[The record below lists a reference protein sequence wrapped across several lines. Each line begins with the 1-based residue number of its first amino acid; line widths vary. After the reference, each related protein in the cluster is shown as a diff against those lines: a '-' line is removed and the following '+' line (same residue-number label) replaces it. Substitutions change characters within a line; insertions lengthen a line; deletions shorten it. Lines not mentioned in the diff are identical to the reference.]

1 MSDPERLLDQKER
14 ALQTTLLRAAL
25 DESPP
30 SGLTRRTL
38 IALGVT
44 PTGRSGRLQGEAS
57 NRHRVI
63 GMATSAH
70 TYR

>member
-1 MSDPERLLDQKER
+1 MSDPERLLDQKGRE
-14 ALQTTLLRAAL
+14 LQTTLLRAAL

-44 PTGRSGRLQGEAS
+44 PTGRPG
-57 NRHRVI
+57 
-63 GMATSAH
+63 
-70 TYR
+70 